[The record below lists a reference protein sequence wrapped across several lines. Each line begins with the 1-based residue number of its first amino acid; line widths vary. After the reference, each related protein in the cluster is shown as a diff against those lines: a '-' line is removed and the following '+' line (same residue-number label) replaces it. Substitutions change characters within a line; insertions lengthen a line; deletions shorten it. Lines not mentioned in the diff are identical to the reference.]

1 MNPLPVNAKSL
12 RRRAVQFTDV
22 QAPRITLLPCF
33 DESGAVQSL
42 LVVDHGTAR
51 VSRLEWR
58 GSLVRVP
65 WSGPVRVDAAFG
77 SLRPLGS
84 IEASQA
90 AELWHYDPDWLL
102 GRASSAAGAD
112 YARIVAMN
120 CDGRWREKVAGVFFR
135 RNLSRISLVGIRRNG
150 GYSLVPWR
158 AKYLPAAPAAPPKVA
173 QPLCGVLPRVSRRTG
188 WVLDPIWQR

>member
-1 MNPLPVNAKSL
+1 MNPLPVNAKNL

-22 QAPRITLLPCF
+22 QAPRVTLLPCF

-65 WSGPVRVDAAFG
+65 WSGPVRVDAAIG

-90 AELWHYDPDWLL
+90 AALWHYDPDWLL
-102 GRASSAAGAD
+102 GRAGSAAGAD

-120 CDGRWREKVAGVFFR
+120 CDGRWREKVGGVWFR
-135 RNLSRISLVGIRRNG
+135 RDLSRISLVGISRNG

-158 AKYLPAAPAAPPKVA
+158 TKYLPAAPAGSAAVA
-173 QPLCGVLPRVSRRTG
+173 QPPAEALRGARRRTG